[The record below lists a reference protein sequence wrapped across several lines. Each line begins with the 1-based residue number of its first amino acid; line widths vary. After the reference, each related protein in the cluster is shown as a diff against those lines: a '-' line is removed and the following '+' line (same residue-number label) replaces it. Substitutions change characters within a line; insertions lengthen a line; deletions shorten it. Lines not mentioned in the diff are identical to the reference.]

1 MLRRFINLVAKKKK
15 KPEAS
20 TFPSDRQPLIVPRKQ
35 HGLSRSDISE
45 NALKVLY
52 RLKKNGYDGFLVG
65 GGVRDILLGF
75 HPKDFDV
82 VTNAHPEQI
91 RSSFNNCRLIGRRFR
106 LAHVFFGRDIIEV
119 ATFRAASDH
128 LAHGTTNEQGMLVR
142 DNAYGTLEED
152 VWRRDFTVN
161 ALYYN
166 IKDFSIIDYVGGLD
180 DLNHKI
186 LRMIG
191 DPATRFIEDPVRM
204 LRAVRLACKL
214 EFSLADDL
222 PKPMFEH
229 AHLISNVPSARLYEE
244 ALKLFHSG
252 KVLLVVKMMQEF
264 NLFQPLFPRVVEALR
279 HDWFKEFLNAVFI
292 STDQRIHEGK
302 SVNPAFIFSALM
314 WGPLRAMIS
323 SVRAEQGIGEFPATL
338 VSAERV
344 LQEQRKTLSLPKRI
358 TLMMKEVWMMQL
370 RFERRKS
377 KQAERLL
384 QDPRFRAAYDFFLLR
399 AQTGDADKEVAGWW
413 QDLVEG
419 SEHDRRSMLKS
430 LGHNHKK
437 RKKKKKSQES

>member
-1 MLRRFINLVAKKKK
+1 MLRRFINLVVRKKNKL
-15 KPEAS
+15 EAS
-20 TFPSDRQPLIVPRKQ
+20 EDLSDCQPLVVPRKQ
-35 HGLSRSDISE
+35 HSLSRSDISE

-52 RLKKNGYDGFLVG
+52 RLKKNGFDGFLVG
-65 GGVRDILLGF
+65 GGVRDILLGL

-82 VTNAHPEQI
+82 VTNAHPEQV
-91 RSSFNNCRLIGRRFR
+91 RSVFNNCRLIGRRFR

-119 ATFRAASDH
+119 ATFRASSDH
-128 LAHGTTNEQGMLVR
+128 PAHGATNEKGMLVR

-166 IKDFSIIDYVGGLD
+166 IKDFSIVDYVGGLN
-180 DLNHKI
+180 DLEHRV

-214 EFSLADDL
+214 GFVLADDL
-222 PKPMFEH
+222 PKPIFEH
-229 AHLISNVPSARLYEE
+229 AHLISHVPSARLYEE
-244 ALKLFHSG
+244 TIKLFHSG
-252 KVLLVVKMMQEF
+252 QVLLVVKMMQEF
-264 NLFQPLFPRVVEALR
+264 NLFQPLFPKVVEALQ
-279 HDWFKEFLNAVFI
+279 HAWFQEFLNSVFI

-302 SVNPAFIFSALM
+302 SVNPAFIFSALL

-338 VSAERV
+338 VAAERV
-344 LQEQRKTLSLPKRI
+344 LNQQRKTLSLPKRI
-358 TLMMKEVWMMQL
+358 TLMMKEIWMMQV
-370 RFERRKS
+370 RFERRRS
-377 KQAERLL
+377 KQTERLL
-384 QDPRFRAAYDFFLLR
+384 QDPRFRAAYDFFLIR
-399 AQTGDADKEVAGWW
+399 AQVEDADEEVAGWW

-419 SEHDRRSMLKS
+419 SEHDRISMLKS
-430 LGHNHKK
+430 LGNNKK
-437 RKKKKKSQES
+437 RRKKKKKSQES